1 MVLDRVEMKC
11 TEKREERVCFTFSGL
26 NCGKLDFQVTE
37 GLSVDTDVLMQREKS
52 GNDIW
57 PTLVLHEAQACSTD
71 L

>member
-37 GLSVDTDVLMQREKS
+37 GLSVDTDVLM
-52 GNDIW
+52 
-57 PTLVLHEAQACSTD
+57 
-71 L
+71 